1 MYAEDQISQTLSD
14 QFQEYARH
22 KKQQTLLSQ
31 QISLSKITSIKN
43 TVQRH
48 FYEIEA
54 AQNHWSG
61 KNFNANLT
69 VHCMKVLQSTETK
82 IKSCNWHLKDVH
94 KKARGYIK
102 SPPLYIQIE
111 RLEQCSISSLPLH
124 SAVQQCKNRTAF
136 VPPQQQIIL
145 GNLERLA
152 FGNFF
157 EVYRRILSLL

>member
-54 AQNHWSG
+54 AQNH
-61 KNFNANLT
+61 
-69 VHCMKVLQSTETK
+69 
-82 IKSCNWHLKDVH
+82 
-94 KKARGYIK
+94 
-102 SPPLYIQIE
+102 
-111 RLEQCSISSLPLH
+111 
-124 SAVQQCKNRTAF
+124 
-136 VPPQQQIIL
+136 
-145 GNLERLA
+145 
-152 FGNFF
+152 
-157 EVYRRILSLL
+157 